1 VSAREFPAWMYAFP
15 DGRNQHIQEL
25 EAALLESNNIA
36 ARYAALVQ
44 ILTLQVE
51 LLRETSRP

>member
-1 VSAREFPAWMYAFP
+1 MSSRTLPEWMYAFP
-15 DGRNQHIQEL
+15 DARNQHIQEL

-51 LLRETSRP
+51 LLIETSRP